1 MCANWPIKK
10 SCVWNCAAKQAWLAL
25 CPESNR
31 LGRIFLRTEQSVR
44 FVFSLLLV
52 TFCVCVCGFALGRDL
67 LQLGPK
73 IDGENLS
80 LSTPCLRHWTNWTFI
95 NRANKQ
101 RWLSKHKHTYV
112 RETERERERELE
124 RQSALATKSFL
135 LVIFFLV
142 GFRVCST
149 LRQFK
154 INWFPCLAGC
164 AGP

>member
-1 MCANWPIKK
+1 MANKKIMCVKLCCQIGLASSVSRLESPGSHFLENWAE
-10 SCVWNCAAKQAWLAL
+10 CAFCFFPFA
-25 CPESNR
+25 
-31 LGRIFLRTEQSVR
+31 GD
-44 FVFSLLLV
+44 LL
-52 TFCVCVCGFALGRDL
+52 CVCVCGFALGRDL

-101 RWLSKHKHTYV
+101 GWLSKHKHTYV
-112 RETERERERELE
+112 RKTERERELE
-124 RQSALATKSFL
+124 RQRAQATKSFL